1 MTEMQLTKGYTS
13 LLAELK
19 LWEQERPT
27 GERTGITLFYSV
39 TRETRGQSKRL
50 IAQMEH
56 IVPLFDCHTSI
67 IKDPDQPKIMITL
80 VGQVTDLVKVLE
92 LAIRMQQRDEH
103 GR

>member
-1 MTEMQLTKGYTS
+1 MTEMQLTRGYVS

-19 LWEQERPT
+19 LVT
-27 GERTGITLFYSV
+27 GERTGVTLFYST
-39 TRETRGQSKRL
+39 TREARGQSKRL
-50 IAQMEH
+50 IAQLEH
-56 IVPLFDCHTSI
+56 IVPLFNCHTSI

-80 VGQVTDLVKVLE
+80 VGQVEDLIKVLE